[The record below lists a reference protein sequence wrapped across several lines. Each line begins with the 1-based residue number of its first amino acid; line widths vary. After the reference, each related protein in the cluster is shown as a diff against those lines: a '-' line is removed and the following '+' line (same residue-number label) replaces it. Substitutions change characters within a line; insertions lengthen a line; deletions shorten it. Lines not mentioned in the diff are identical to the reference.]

1 MTKEKIEEIIEMK
14 ILSTLFIIL
23 LLGVNGSLVA
33 DEIVHKFKSP
43 SFSGINTSAHYLT
56 IENQEFNRKA
66 AIKAEIKA
74 YREELEREA
83 ENTTLARF
91 IRNLES
97 RIYAQLSR
105 QLVDAL
111 FGEDPSTFGVLE
123 LMGNTI
129 EYSVSDDGTMIKPTI
144 AIYPNSFTDLTGQRK
159 SNSTFALFS
168 SAITQSPDAFLIR
181 AFKHAADGNFFT
193 VVERVGLDNL
203 TKERQ
208 IIRTTRQDFDD
219 ERELNP
225 LIFAGLLVQGGVIS
239 YDTNLKSGGR
249 GARYLGVGQSRQYR
263 EDTVTVSLRL
273 VSVNTGEVLMEVLT
287 SKTILSVGVST
298 DIFRFYEA
306 GTELVEVE
314 SGVAQNESVSI
325 ALQKAIETSVLEIV
339 RQGIERRY
347 WNYE

>member
-1 MTKEKIEEIIEMK
+1 MARKTNEKIEEIIEMK
-14 ILSTLFIIL
+14 ALVTTFIIM

-43 SFSGINTSAHYLT
+43 SFSGLNTSAHYLT

-129 EYSVSDDGTMIKPTI
+129 EYSVSEDGTMITLRITDAEGNVTEITVPI
-144 AIYPNSFTDLTGQRK
+144 GSFT
-159 SNSTFALFS
+159 F
-168 SAITQSPDAFLIR
+168 
-181 AFKHAADGNFFT
+181 
-193 VVERVGLDNL
+193 
-203 TKERQ
+203 
-208 IIRTTRQDFDD
+208 
-219 ERELNP
+219 
-225 LIFAGLLVQGGVIS
+225 
-239 YDTNLKSGGR
+239 
-249 GARYLGVGQSRQYR
+249 
-263 EDTVTVSLRL
+263 
-273 VSVNTGEVLMEVLT
+273 
-287 SKTILSVGVST
+287 
-298 DIFRFYEA
+298 
-306 GTELVEVE
+306 
-314 SGVAQNESVSI
+314 
-325 ALQKAIETSVLEIV
+325 
-339 RQGIERRY
+339 
-347 WNYE
+347 